1 MFNMFKNWKKRGS
14 VYAKLMR
21 LDRPIGTL
29 LLLWPTL
36 WALVLGANGLP
47 PWRTLL
53 IFMLGTLLMRSAGCV
68 INDYA
73 DRHIDGHVQRT
84 KERPFAQGS
93 VKPNEALYLA
103 ASLALMAFSLTFYL
117 PVAALFWSIPAVVI
131 AAIYPYTKRF
141 FPLPQAVLGV
151 AFSFGMPMAFAAL
164 EQPLDVRLWL
174 LFAANLCWV
183 IAYDTIYALVD
194 KPDDLKLGIRTSA
207 ITFGQHVQSAILMF
221 HGLFLGLMLTLG
233 VLGAFRWPYWLSL
246 FLVTTLIA
254 KQLQDIKSD
263 NPQLCFQAFLHNNR
277 IGCIVFL
284 GLIGHYLL

>member
-1 MFNMFKNWKKRGS
+1 MLKTWKKRCS
-14 VYAKLMR
+14 IYAKLMR

-47 PWRTLL
+47 HWHILL
-53 IFMLGTLLMRSAGCV
+53 IFMVGTLLMRSAGCV

-84 KERPFAQGS
+84 KERPFAQGN
-93 VKPNEALYLA
+93 VKPKEALYLA

-117 PVAALFWSIPAVVI
+117 PIGALFWSIPAVLI

-141 FPLPQAVLGV
+141 FPLPQAVLGL
-151 AFSFGMPMAFAAL
+151 AFSFGMPMAFVAL
-164 EQPLDVRLWL
+164 AQPLDARLWL

-194 KPDDLKLGIRTSA
+194 RPDDIKLGIRTSA
-207 ITFGQHVQSAILMF
+207 ITFGRHVMPAILMF
-221 HGLFLGLMLTLG
+221 HGLFLGLMLVLG
-233 VLGAFRWPYWLSL
+233 VLTSLRWPYWLSL
-246 FLVTTLIA
+246 FLVATLIA
-254 KQLQDIKSD
+254 KQIQDIKSND
-263 NPQLCFQAFLHNNR
+263 PQLCFQAFLHNNR
-277 IGCIVFL
+277 IGCVVFL
-284 GLIGHYLL
+284 GLSGHYLMT

>member
-1 MFNMFKNWKKRGS
+1 
-14 VYAKLMR
+14 MR

-47 PWRTLL
+47 HWRILL

-73 DRHIDGHVQRT
+73 DRDIDAHVERT

-93 VKPNEALYLA
+93 VQPKEALYLA

-151 AFSFGMPMAFAAL
+151 AFSFGMPMAFVAL
-164 EQPLDVRLWL
+164 DQPLDARLWL

-194 KPDDLKLGIRTSA
+194 LPDDIKLGIRTSA
-207 ITFGQHVQSAILMF
+207 ITFGRYVQLAILIF
-221 HGLFLGLMLTLG
+221 HGLFLGLMLA
-233 VLGAFRWPYWLSL
+233 LGALGGFRWPYWLSL
-246 FLVTTLIA
+246 FLAATLIA
-254 KQLQDIKSD
+254 KQLQDIKSN
-263 NPQLCFQAFLHNNR
+263 NPKLCFQAFLHNNR
-277 IGCIVFL
+277 IGCVIFL
-284 GLIGHYLL
+284 GLISHYLL